1 MLNLSAFFFFF
12 LSSVGRNQTCFTRN
26 SNAISQGD
34 GKGDDRQCS
43 SRVHQLVQHHERQQ
57 HPYVDTLFP
66 WAEQATLLPPTPC
79 VMYNPTISA
88 THLKPTQQLSAVGLP
103 LRVVLAGTFCIG
115 ECAVKTFCWHIT
127 AFTRSNTRD
136 RESVATRTHIRRCK
150 KRAEKT
156 KKICNLFLCGEI
168 KANAYEPSANW
179 RSQHTSVACLCISI
193 LSFLMPVC
201 VISLLLFLFL
211 FCSYLVWSR
220 PPRV

>member
-103 LRVVLAGTFCIG
+103 LRVVSAGTFCIG

-150 KRAEKT
+150 KRAEKS
-156 KKICNLFLCGEI
+156 KKDLQSVFVRGNKSKCLWTFCKLKVTTHERCLFMHI
-168 KANAYEPSANW
+168 DSFF
-179 RSQHTSVACLCISI
+179 SHAC
-193 LSFLMPVC
+193 VC
-201 VISLLLFLFL
+201 DFAATFCFVLFIFSLE
-211 FCSYLVWSR
+211 
-220 PPRV
+220 